1 MRVKYSFEELDKETQ
16 DYLLAARDRQGIGMP
31 GIMVPTINVTAWFA
45 LIVGLIIIGITI
57 YLTFPPKKG
66 PIPMALGQ
74 TAGFLLGGWMVVAAF
89 RTWIAYRGSNAAG
102 HFVYVDPEFLYQCRG
117 SIVEVIDL
125 INIRA
130 VSVDH
135 KYTSGKYNTSSL
147 NLRIDQDSIV
157 VNIPNEDLANK
168 IKNFLDAVIIIRDS
182 AENPH
187 AKEMKNLSSP
197 LMAAMCLHYAQ
208 FREFPERIT
217 QGNLEITYIPKP
229 QAVNR
234 RSFGCMG
241 LIGTVLAGILLFVFF
256 YNTNPVVKQETEWD
270 ELKDQPLEFQV
281 PMLRAYLADERNQSH
296 RQEAKDRLT
305 QFYNQ
310 VANDRVRGIDP
321 NFANAMKRLVTDL
334 AQRQAVI
341 SIAVRDQSPS
351 PDEQKRKHLA
361 DFLADRLGATIGDTL
376 VNFVLVEK
384 DADFKAQ
391 IELEYVV
398 VNPNLIE
405 YNLEIRP
412 DRTADP
418 ILKVTKVPFSF
429 KQNDVPNNFAANL
442 PVENNMPYPQ
452 DSAGLFIIPTSV
464 QTKLAEHLVNKLVG
478 PVRPRPV
485 FRGDF

>member
-16 DYLLAARDRQGIGMP
+16 DYLLAARDRKGIGMP
-31 GIMVPTINVTAWFA
+31 GIMVPTIDVKPWFSLIA
-45 LIVGLIIIGITI
+45 GLIVIGLTI

-74 TAGFLLGGWMVVAAF
+74 TAGFLLGGWLVVAAF
-89 RTWIAYRGSNAAG
+89 RMWIAYRGSKAAG
-102 HFVYVDPEFLYQCRG
+102 HFVYVDPEFLYLCRG
-117 SIVEVIDL
+117 SMVEVIDL
-125 INIRA
+125 INLRT
-130 VSVDH
+130 VSVNH
-135 KYTSGKYNTSSL
+135 KYTNNKYNSSAL
-147 NLRIDQDSIV
+147 NLRIDRDSIE
-157 VNIPNEDLANK
+157 VNLPNEELANK
-168 IKNFLDAVIIIRDS
+168 VKHFLDAVILIRDS
-182 AENPH
+182 GENPH
-187 AKEMKNLSSP
+187 ADGMKNLSAP
-197 LMAAMCLHYAQ
+197 LMAAMSLHYAQ

-217 QGNLEITYIPKP
+217 QENLEITYIPKP

-234 RSFGCMG
+234 PSLGCLG
-241 LIGTVLAGILLFVFF
+241 LIGTIVAGILLFVFF
-256 YNTNPVVKQETEWD
+256 YNTNPVIKQETEWD

-321 NFANAMKRLVTDL
+321 NFAQAMKRLVTDL

-376 VNFVLVEK
+376 VNFVLLDKE
-384 DADFKAQ
+384 ADFKAQ

-429 KQNDVPNNFAANL
+429 KENNVPNFGINL
-442 PVENNMPYPQ
+442 PVGNNMPYPQ
-452 DSAGLFIIPTSV
+452 DGVGLFIIPTSV
-464 QTKLAEHLVNKLVG
+464 QTKLAEDLVSKLVG

-485 FRGDF
+485 PRDDF